1 MEREYGLIYAIVNND
16 YIASKCIDNVFIN
29 IRLLFC
35 RLNTHL
41 L

>member
-1 MEREYGLIYAIVNND
+1 MKREYGLVYAIVNND
-16 YIASKCIDNVFIN
+16 DIVSKCIDNVLIN

-41 L
+41 